1 MIRRFAQ
8 ALVAVF
14 ALLVLIAEVQR
25 HDAQDEKAV
34 RAVEYADLDQLPQQG
49 WMK

>member
-8 ALVAVF
+8 ALVVVF
-14 ALLVLIAEVQR
+14 ALLTLVAEVQR
-25 HDAQDEKAV
+25 HESQEEKAV
-34 RAVEYADLDQLPQQG
+34 RAVEYSDLERLPQG